1 MSGPPADPARRIREL
16 LAAIPDP
23 ELPALTIGELGIL
36 REVRLRGDRV
46 RVVVTPTYS
55 GCPATEAIREDIAR
69 AVREQGL
76 QPEVETTFSP
86 AWTTDWLTEEAKAKL
101 LAAGI
106 APPAGRTG
114 DPAPPAVRC
123 PRCAGGE
130 TRTISRFGSTACK
143 ALLACRECGEPFDY
157 FKVH

>member
-1 MSGPPADPARRIREL
+1 MSGPPADPVRRLRET

-36 REVRLRGDRV
+36 REVGLREGRA

-55 GCPATEAIREDIAR
+55 GCPAMEAIREDIVR

-76 QPEVETTFSP
+76 EPEVETSFSP

-101 LAAGI
+101 RAVGI
-106 APPAGRTG
+106 APPAGRA
-114 DPAPPAVRC
+114 DDPSPPPAPC
-123 PRCAGGE
+123 PRCASGE
-130 TRTISRFGSTACK
+130 TRMISRFGSTACK
-143 ALLACRECGEPFDY
+143 ALLACRECGEPFHY

>member
-1 MSGPPADPARRIREL
+1 MSGPPVDPARRLREL

-36 REVRLRGDRV
+36 REVGLREGRA

-69 AVREQGL
+69 AVWEQGL
-76 QPEVETTFSP
+76 EPEVETSFSP

-101 LAAGI
+101 RAAGI
-106 APPAGRTG
+106 APPAGRAD
-114 DPAPPAVRC
+114 DPSPPSAPC
-123 PRCAGGE
+123 PRCASGE
-130 TRTISRFGSTACK
+130 TKTISRFGSTACQ
-143 ALLACRECGEPFDY
+143 ALLACRECGEPFHY
-157 FKVH
+157 FKIH